1 MEQGSELGIKE
12 NGKSEA
18 ELNRHP
24 NILATPS
31 LQHSSRRLNHLKL
44 WLNAR
49 LDSHHERTLSL
60 RVHRQNRTNYMGSS
74 CKYLKSVTPGRGRK

>member
-1 MEQGSELGIKE
+1 MEQGSELDVKK

-18 ELNRHP
+18 DLNRRP
-24 NILATPS
+24 DILATS
-31 LQHSSRRLNHLKL
+31 NLQHFSRRLNHLKL

-60 RVHRQNRTNYMGSS
+60 RVHRQKRTD
-74 CKYLKSVTPGRGRK
+74 